1 MDANTVYQKV
11 QGLKNLALF
20 YTGAE
25 FLTMGALTDRF
36 DAMVRDFPHLLVGV
50 YTRRASVA
58 DIEEDMAWTLSQSG
72 EVVP

>member
-20 YTGAE
+20 YIKGE
-25 FLTMGALTDRF
+25 FVTMGALTDRF
-36 DAMVRDFPHLLVGV
+36 DLMARDFPHLLVGV

-72 EVVP
+72 EVTP